1 MKKWRSFVAI
11 TLVVLLVLGMFAT
24 VVVGITA
31 NAASVSDMQD
41 ELDDIIARKEAL
53 EKELKNIEG
62 KKDALLEQKSVVDE
76 QINNL
81 NSEADVLQNIV
92 DELDVELQDSESRLK
107 QAEED
112 YDQNSSLAKE
122 RFRATYELGNTS
134 YVSIILNSKSIHDF
148 ISRVEVVKQVS
159 AFDRKVIGELKKTK
173 ETIATETAAI
183 KEKKE
188 KQQTALDSL
197 EANMSALE
205 KKQSQSE
212 ALIDSFNE
220 KSEAS
225 RKALERAEAAEAEL
239 QEEIRQA
246 LKNSSN
252 EQFVGGKFLWPV
264 SGYYSITDVFGMRT
278 HPTTGVYK
286 LHTGVDIAGS
296 GIRGKPILA
305 ANSGTVLK
313 AGSHTAYGNYVV
325 IDHGGGYSTLYAHA
339 KSLNVSKGQKVNRGD
354 VLGYVGSSGYS
365 TGPHLH
371 FEIMENGNYKDPL
384 SYFDIKFKYL

>member
-41 ELDDIIARKEAL
+41 ELDDVIARKEAL

-81 NSEADVLQNIV
+81 NSEADLLQTIV

-188 KQQTALDSL
+188 KHY
-197 EANMSALE
+197 EE
-205 KKQSQSE
+205 KMAFYEEQMMKRQ
-212 ALIDSFNE
+212 
-220 KSEAS
+220 
-225 RKALERAEAAEAEL
+225 REAEL
-239 QEEIRQA
+239 EE
-246 LKNSSN
+246 LK
-252 EQFVGGKFLWPV
+252 K
-264 SGYYSITDVFGMRT
+264 
-278 HPTTGVYK
+278 H
-286 LHTGVDIAGS
+286 
-296 GIRGKPILA
+296 
-305 ANSGTVLK
+305 
-313 AGSHTAYGNYVV
+313 
-325 IDHGGGYSTLYAHA
+325 
-339 KSLNVSKGQKVNRGD
+339 
-354 VLGYVGSSGYS
+354 
-365 TGPHLH
+365 
-371 FEIMENGNYKDPL
+371 DPNT
-384 SYFDIKFKYL
+384 